1 MVPPFSTSGGNTILT
16 RLPSGESRIDH
27 WARLVDATA
36 DPAGD
41 ALRYVDEM
49 LGITKPRSRL
59 FELAASFDVDV
70 EWSICQDVSD
80 FVVIEERLER
90 SQTDHV
96 VAEVGGER
104 GFLEFVELN
113 PVLGRDLA
121 DQLGDFAPQSRAGNE
136 TGDGRVD
143 SGHQNRPDLLLQ
155 LPEQGRIGHRY

>member
-1 MVPPFSTSGGNTILT
+1 
-16 RLPSGESRIDH
+16 
-27 WARLVDATA
+27 
-36 DPAGD
+36 
-41 ALRYVDEM
+41 M

-121 DQLGDFAPQSRAGNE
+121 DQLGDLPVISRGK
-136 TGDGRVD
+136 
-143 SGHQNRPDLLLQ
+143 
-155 LPEQGRIGHRY
+155 